1 MSPNRRIILNIV
13 ASYGRSLIGVA
24 CGIFSTRW
32 VLIALG
38 HEDFGL
44 YGIVGSIAIF
54 MTFFNIQ
61 FSVALSRFYAVA
73 IGKANAANESAVALE
88 ECRNWFT
95 TGVMIHTIL
104 PLVLV
109 AIGYPIGVMAI
120 RHQWLNIPTPRIE
133 TCVWLWRFVCIS
145 CLVSMVNVP
154 FQAMYTAK
162 QYIAELT
169 IYSIAQILVRT
180 SFIYYMTTV
189 SRDWLWGYGLMMCL
203 VAVAP
208 QAIICLR
215 AVFVFPECRLRMATC
230 GKLDKVKALASYAGW
245 QTFGGLSYLA
255 RHQFQEVVV
264 NKLFG
269 AKVNAAYTIGSTVG
283 GEATTLTG
291 ALNSAFMP
299 AVATSYGEGR
309 MSTMRALAYRACK
322 FGTLLTLLF
331 AIPISLEIRYV
342 LLLWLKTPPRFAEGL
357 CLSWLAVVVLEKL
370 SLGHIQAVN
379 ASGRIAA
386 FQFFRSLACFLAIPA
401 SIILCLVFKSVYMV
415 GVALV
420 ISTALSVFSDVLIA
434 RKVIEMSARYWLLH
448 ILVPLVCATA
458 LSALVGGCSTLFLKA
473 SFERIILTIVSVEAS
488 LLPISW
494 FFLLNQEERDFV
506 RSRLRGLMKW
516 FQRVNL

>member
-1 MSPNRRIILNIV
+1 MSPNKRIILNIC
-13 ASYGRSLIGVA
+13 ASYSRSLIGVA

-32 VLIALG
+32 VLMALG

-73 IGKANAANESAVALE
+73 IGKANVAMESEVALE

-109 AIGYPIGVMAI
+109 AIGYPIGAMAI
-120 RHQWLNIPTPRIE
+120 RYQWLNIPVPRIE

-169 IYSIAQILVRT
+169 IYSIVQVLVRT

-189 SRDWLWGYGLMMCL
+189 SRDWLLDYGLMMCL

-215 AVFVFPECRLRMATC
+215 AVIVFPECRLRVTAC
-230 GKLDKVKALASYAGW
+230 AKLDNVKALASYAGW

-269 AKVNAAYTIGSTVG
+269 PKVNAAYTIGSTVG
-283 GEATTLTG
+283 GEAATLTG
-291 ALNSAFMP
+291 ALNNAFMP
-299 AVATSYGEGR
+299 AVATAYGEGK
-309 MSTMRALAYRACK
+309 MPAMRTLAYRACK

-331 AIPISLEIRYV
+331 AIPLSLEIKEV
-342 LLLWLKTPPRFAEGL
+342 LLLWLKTPPCFAEGL

-379 ASGRIAA
+379 ASGQIAA
-386 FQFFRSLACFLAIPA
+386 FQFFRSLACFLAIPS
-401 SIILCLVFKSVYMV
+401 SILLCFVFKSVYMV
-415 GVALV
+415 GVSLV
-420 ISTALSVFSDVLIA
+420 CSTALSVLTDVLIA
-434 RKVIEMSARYWLLH
+434 RKVVGMSAKYWLWH
-448 ILVPLVCATA
+448 IAVPLGGVTA
-458 LSALVGGCSTLFLKA
+458 LSALAGRTSFLFMGT
-473 SFERIILTIVSVEAS
+473 SFVRIILTTALSEAT
-488 LLPISW
+488 LLLLTW
-494 FFLLNQEERDFV
+494 FILLDGCEREFV
-506 RSRLRGLMKW
+506 CMKLRK
-516 FQRVNL
+516 FI